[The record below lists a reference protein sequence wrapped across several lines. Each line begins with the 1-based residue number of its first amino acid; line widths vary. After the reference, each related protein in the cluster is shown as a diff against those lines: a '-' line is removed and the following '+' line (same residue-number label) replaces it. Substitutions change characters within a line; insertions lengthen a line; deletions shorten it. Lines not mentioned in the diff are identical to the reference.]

1 MPYVL
6 RRAGFYLFTAWA
18 AITVNFIIPR
28 LMPGNPVEALVVK
41 FKGRLSPAAVKAI
54 SALFG
59 IGHMSLWASYV
70 QYWRDLL
77 AGNLGVSF
85 SFFPYTVRWE
95 IGSSI
100 FWTLGLVGISTVI
113 SFVIGTL
120 IGIFAGWKRGSW
132 LDHVLPAATF
142 FTAVPYFWLGL
153 LILFVFGQVL
163 GIFPVSGAYS
173 TTLTPGL
180 SLPFIGSIA
189 LYGLLPVSTLVLSS
203 VAGWIIQMRNMMIT
217 TLGEDFVLMAE
228 AKGLPRRRIIFTYA
242 ARNAVLPSVASFALS
257 LGFVVSG
264 ALLTEVVFDYPGIGY
279 ALYQAVRNLD
289 YPLMQG
295 IFLMITLCVLAANL
309 LADVLYAVL
318 DPRTRGGRPA

>member
-1 MPYVL
+1 
-6 RRAGFYLFTAWA
+6 
-18 AITVNFIIPR
+18 
-28 LMPGNPVEALVVK
+28 MPGNPVEALLVK
-41 FKGRLSPAAVKAI
+41 FKGRLSPSAVNAI

-59 IGHMSLWASYV
+59 TSHRSLWSSYIL
-70 QYWRDLL
+70 YWRDLFS
-77 AGNLGVSF
+77 GNLGISF
-85 SFFPYTVRWE
+85 TFFPYTVLWVIR
-95 IGSSI
+95 SSI

-132 LDHVLPAATF
+132 LDHLLPTATF

-153 LILFVFGQVL
+153 LMLYVFGQVVR
-163 GIFPVSGAYS
+163 IFPISGAYS
-173 TTLTPGL
+173 VSMTPGFSL
-180 SLPFIGSIA
+180 SFIGSIA
-189 LYGLLPVSTLVLSS
+189 LYGFLPVSTLVLSS

-217 TLGEDFVLMAE
+217 VLGEDFVLMAE

-242 ARNAVLPSVASFALS
+242 ARNAVLPSIASFALS

-279 ALYQAVRNLD
+279 QLYQAVRNLD

-309 LADVLYAVL
+309 FADVLYAVL
-318 DPRTRGGRPA
+318 DPRTRGGRQA